1 MQEKQDTLL
10 DSVRIYADF
19 LKKSN
24 LPSPTLLAVLGTG
37 IGANLQ
43 DSWIPKN
50 WKFISELEFS
60 KLPGMHAASAPGHKG
75 SYRFFKN
82 EKSGKVFV
90 LQVGRLHG
98 YEGLSAKQVT
108 ASVLTARL
116 NGTDKF
122 ILTNAAGG
130 LRTDWSVGSVMMI
143 QDHVNLTGQNPLTGP
158 IQNDAAG
165 KPLGPRFPDLAKGW
179 NPEFNKKIATH
190 LKESGLEVNQGVYLG
205 LLGPSFETPAEI
217 KLFASWGMGS
227 VGMSTV
233 WEAIALN
240 HSGATVGGFSLISN
254 MGCGLDPHQKLDHFE
269 IMDQSKIA
277 AEKIIRGLFSLASVE
292 CS

>member
-1 MQEKQDTLL
+1 MKDTLHE
-10 DSVRIYADF
+10 STKIYGDF
-19 LKKSN
+19 LKKSGISA
-24 LPSPTLLAVLGTG
+24 PKLLAVLGTG

-75 SYRFFKN
+75 SYRFFQN
-82 EKSGKVFV
+82 EKTKHVFA

-98 YEGLSAKQVT
+98 YEGLTAKQVT

-116 NGTDKF
+116 NGTEKF

-130 LRTDWSVGSVMMI
+130 LKTNWSVGSIMMI
-143 QDHVNLTGQNPLTGP
+143 TDHVNMTGQNPLVGP
-158 IQNDAAG
+158 IQEDTSG
-165 KPLGPRFPDLAKGW
+165 KPLGPRFPELSRGW
-179 NPEFNKKIATH
+179 NPEFNRTIHTH
-190 LKESGLEVNQGVYLG
+190 MKEAGLEVNEGVYLG

-217 KLFASWGMGS
+217 RLFANWGMGS

-254 MGCGLDPHQKLDHFE
+254 MGCGLDPKQKLDHFE

-277 AEKIIRGLFSLASVE
+277 AEKIIRGLFALAETE
-292 CS
+292 CK

>member
-1 MQEKQDTLL
+1 MK
-10 DSVRIYADF
+10 DSLHDSAKIYGDF
-19 LKKSN
+19 LKKSGIEA
-24 LPSPTLLAVLGTG
+24 PKLLAVLGTG

-50 WKFISELEFS
+50 WKLISELEFS
-60 KLPGMHAASAPGHKG
+60 KLPGMSAASAPGHKG
-75 SYRFFKN
+75 SYRFFQN
-82 EKSGKVFV
+82 EKTKKVFA

-98 YEGLSAKQVT
+98 YEGLTAKQVT
-108 ASVLTARL
+108 SSVLTARL
-116 NGTDKF
+116 NGTEKF

-130 LRTDWSVGSVMMI
+130 LKTNWSVGSIMMI
-143 QDHVNLTGQNPLTGP
+143 TDHVNMTGQNPLVGP
-158 IQNDAAG
+158 VQEDASG
-165 KPLGPRFPDLAKGW
+165 KPLGPRFPELSKGW
-179 NPEFNKKIATH
+179 NPEFNKKIHTH
-190 LKESGLEVNQGVYLG
+190 MKESGLEVHEGIYLG

-217 KLFASWGMGS
+217 RLFANWGMGT

-254 MGCGLDPHQKLDHFE
+254 LGCGLDPNQKLDHFE

-277 AEKIIRGLFSLASVE
+277 AEKIIRGLFALAESE
-292 CS
+292 CG